1 LFDSARLLFEFEP
14 QGKDNEKTMALDP
27 PSTEQWRNL
36 QTDYRRIRT
45 RTESICQPLAIDD
58 YQIQSIT
65 ETSPPKWHLAHV
77 SWFFE
82 TFVLHESLPGYR
94 PFHPRFAYLFNSYY
108 QTLGKMQPRPQR
120 GLLSRPTVEEVYR
133 YRAHVDRGMEAL
145 FDSAPE
151 PRRGDLGFRISL
163 GLNHEQQH
171 QELLL
176 MDIKHNLYS
185 NPLRPAYR
193 PELSQRAGVYRPVR
207 WQQQAGGIHHV
218 GAGDGGFSFDNET
231 PHHPVLLREHLLADR
246 FVSNLE
252 YLAFIEDDGYARPE
266 LWLADGWYRLQ
277 QTGWQ
282 APLYWERQ
290 HNTWQQF
297 TLGGMRALNPQEPVC
312 HLSYYEAD
320 AYARW
325 TGKRLPREEELE
337 TLLMTKP
344 VKGNFVDTDLLHPAA
359 ANSDGQWYGD
369 LWAWTASAYQP
380 YPGFKPLQGSMGEYN
395 GKFMANQMVL
405 KGGCCLTPI
414 DHIRASYRNFFY
426 PHDRWACTGLRLA
439 EDLQ

>member
-1 LFDSARLLFEFEP
+1 MGLEP
-14 QGKDNEKTMALDP
+14 PT
-27 PSTEQWRNL
+27 TEQWREL
-36 QTDYRRIRT
+36 QKRYRRIRDLS
-45 RTESICQPLAIDD
+45 ESICRPLQIDD

-82 TFVLHESLPGYR
+82 TFVLQQYLADYR
-94 PFHPRFAYLFNSYY
+94 PFHPRFGYLFNSYY
-108 QTLGKMQPRPQR
+108 ETLGRMQPRAQR

-133 YRAHVDRGMEAL
+133 YRGHVDRHMEAL
-145 FDSAPE
+145 FETAPMK
-151 PRRGDLGFRISL
+151 RFADLGFRITL

-176 MDIKHNLYS
+176 MDIKHNFFY

-193 PELSQRAGVYRPVR
+193 AGLTSQIGASRPLRWLERAGGM
-207 WQQQAGGIHHV
+207 QQIGSV
-218 GAGDGGFSFDNET
+218 EDGFAFDNET
-231 PHHPVLLREHLLADR
+231 PRHPVLVHDHLLADR
-246 FVSNLE
+246 FVTNEE
-252 YLAFIEDDGYARPE
+252 YLAFIEDDGYLRPE
-266 LWLADGWYRLQ
+266 LWLADGWHHIR

-290 HNTWQQF
+290 DDDWQQF

-325 TGKRLPREEELE
+325 AGKRLPREEELE
-337 TLLMTKP
+337 TLLAERP
-344 VKGNFVDTDLLHPAA
+344 IQGNFLDNDLLHPSPAEA
-359 ANSDGQWYGD
+359 EGQGYGN
-369 LWAWTASAYQP
+369 LWAWTTSAYQA

-405 KGGCCLTPI
+405 KGGCCLTPR
-414 DHIRASYRNFFY
+414 DHIRAAYRNFFY

-439 EDLQ
+439 EEIR